1 MEDGN
6 APLDN
11 SDAEQAIRDFA
22 VLRNSTASGFASVEG
37 AKSLA
42 VFSSFHETCKKHG
55 VHLREY
61 IAYLFRHIGMQRK
74 ELNAPSIQTEEKN
87 AILEK
92 AMPWNFKND

>member
-55 VHLREY
+55 VHLGEY
-61 IAYLFRHIGMQRK
+61 LAYLFRYIGLHQE
-74 ELNAPSIQTEEKN
+74 ELNATGIQPDERN

-92 AMPWNFKND
+92 AMPWNFKKV

>member
-42 VFSSFHETCKKHG
+42 VFSSD
-55 VHLREY
+55 
-61 IAYLFRHIGMQRK
+61 I
-74 ELNAPSIQTEEKN
+74 
-87 AILEK
+87 
-92 AMPWNFKND
+92 